1 MNQKQIFEEITRI
14 IFLHTGSHDSPEATE
29 AIVSFL
35 EENNLK
41 FGKYD
46 EAFLLD
52 SARQIM
58 DKDGIL

>member
-1 MNQKQIFEEITRI
+1 MNRQQILEEVSARI
-14 IFLHTGSHDSPEATE
+14 FQHTSSHDSVEAAE
-29 AIVSFL
+29 AIISFL

-41 FGKYD
+41 FGKSD

-58 DKDGIL
+58 DQNGIL